1 MMSTY
6 FKQSQKQLRVYLA
19 LGLLLLSLIGTHWVG
34 FSHSIAHSGL
44 GLHNI
49 ENACADHAPSLKH
62 DTASCHLLDAL
73 TLASFIASDA
83 NAFLS
88 TLRHHDYALANIYSA
103 PARIHPELYQSRA
116 PPTFIL

>member
-1 MMSTY
+1 MLGIY

-19 LGLLLLSLIGTHWVG
+19 LGLLLLSLIGTHWIG

-44 GLHNI
+44 SLQNI
-49 ENACADHAPSLKH
+49 EADCTDHTPYLKH

-73 TLASFIASDA
+73 TLAGFVASDSNTFLNA
-83 NAFLS
+83 NGRQDYLS
-88 TLRHHDYALANIYSA
+88 ANIYSA
-103 PARIHPELYQSRA
+103 PARIHPELYRSRA